1 MKNVKR
7 VMTLGCVVLLVMA
20 NVCGCGMQAQS
31 MEQTEEENNL
41 KELQNAVEE
50 FAGN

>member
-20 NVCGCGMQAQS
+20 NVCGCGMQAQAV
-31 MEQTEEENNL
+31 EQTEEENNL
-41 KELQNAVEE
+41 K
-50 FAGN
+50 